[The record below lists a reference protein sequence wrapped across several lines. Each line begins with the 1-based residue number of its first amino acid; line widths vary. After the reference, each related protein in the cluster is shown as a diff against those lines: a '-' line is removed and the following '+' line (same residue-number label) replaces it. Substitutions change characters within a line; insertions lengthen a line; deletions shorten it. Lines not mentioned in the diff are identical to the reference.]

1 MTVEKRRKSESWNY
15 ATMTI
20 DPNEFYR
27 GGIAV
32 RTYDLFITTAAT
44 ADDTQFYCE
53 CARRFGSDVLEL
65 GVGTARVAI
74 ALAEA
79 GYNVTGLDLSPAM
92 LELARRKA
100 ADLPPAIAQRL
111 TFVQDDMSA
120 FDLGRTFPLILVPF
134 RAFQH
139 LLEPAAQRRALSCM
153 RRHLAPGGH
162 LVIDLF
168 DPRLEFCL
176 PEAQPLEGPREV
188 RDPATGQRIRRSI
201 VARAND
207 PLRQLIS
214 ERIRLEVLD
223 DTGRAVAT
231 EETSWALRWTL
242 RQEMT
247 WLLELGGF
255 EPVEQ
260 YSDFHGATPAYG
272 KEQIWIAPPRDP
284 AA

>member
-1 MTVEKRRKSESWNY
+1 MT
-15 ATMTI
+15 
-20 DPNEFYR
+20 DLNEFYR

-32 RTYDLFITTAAT
+32 QTYELFITGAAT
-44 ADDTQFYCE
+44 AGDIQFYCD
-53 CARRFGSDVLEL
+53 CARRFGGDVLEL

-92 LELARRKA
+92 LERAGQKLAGM
-100 ADLPPAIAQRL
+100 PPSIAERL
-111 TFVQDDMSA
+111 TFVQGDMSA
-120 FDLGRTFPLILVPF
+120 FDLGRKFPLILVPF

-139 LLEPAAQRRALSCM
+139 LVEPAAQRRALACM
-153 RRHLAPGGH
+153 HRHLVPGGH

-176 PEAQPLEGPREV
+176 PEAPPLEAAREV
-188 RDPATGQRIRRSI
+188 RDPATGHRIRRTI

-207 PLRQLIS
+207 PVRQLIR
-214 ERIRLEVLD
+214 ERIRLDVID
-223 DTGRAVAT
+223 DEGRVTAT

-247 WLLELGGF
+247 WLLELCGF
-255 EPVEQ
+255 QPVEQ
-260 YSDFHGATPAYG
+260 YSDFHGAPPSYG
-272 KEQIWIAPPRDP
+272 KEQVWVAR

>member
-1 MTVEKRRKSESWNY
+1 MGHFSMT
-15 ATMTI
+15 

-32 RTYDLFITTAAT
+32 RTYDLFVTTVAT
-44 ADDTQFYCE
+44 AGDTQFYCE
-53 CARRFGSDVLEL
+53 CARRFGGNVLEL

-74 ALAEA
+74 GLAEA
-79 GYNVTGLDLSPAM
+79 GYKVTGLDLSPAM
-92 LELARRKA
+92 LDFARQKVA
-100 ADLPPAIAQRL
+100 GLPSAIAERL
-111 TFVQDDMSA
+111 TLVQGDMSA
-120 FDLGRTFPLILVPF
+120 FDLGRTFSLILVPF

-139 LLEPAAQRRALSCM
+139 LLEPAEQRRALACM

-176 PEAQPLEGPREV
+176 PEAPPLEGPREV
-188 RDPATGQRIRRSI
+188 RDPATGQRIRRTI
-201 VARAND
+201 VDRAND

-223 DTGRAVAT
+223 DAGGAVST
-231 EETSWALRWTL
+231 EETAWALRWTL

-247 WLLELGGF
+247 WLLELCGF

-260 YSDFHGATPAYG
+260 YSDFHGAAPAYG
-272 KEQIWIAPPRDP
+272 KEQVWIAR
-284 AA
+284 AV

>member
-1 MTVEKRRKSESWNY
+1 MGRFSMT
-15 ATMTI
+15 
-20 DPNEFYR
+20 DPNGFYR

-32 RTYDLFITTAAT
+32 RTYDIFITTAAT
-44 ADDTQFYCE
+44 AGDTQFYCD
-53 CARRFGSDVLEL
+53 CARRFGGDVLEL

-79 GYNVTGLDLSPAM
+79 GYTVTGLDLSPAM
-92 LELARRKA
+92 LELARQKVA
-100 ADLPPAIAQRL
+100 GLAPSIAQRL
-111 TFVQDDMSA
+111 TFVQGDMSA

-139 LLEPAAQRRALSCM
+139 LLEPAAQRRALACM
-153 RRHLAPGGH
+153 CRHLAPGGH

-176 PEAQPLEGPREV
+176 PEAPPLEGPREV
-188 RDPATGQRIRRSI
+188 RDPATGQRIRRTI
-201 VARAND
+201 VARDND

-214 ERIRLEVLD
+214 ERLRLDVLD
-223 DTGRAVAT
+223 DEGAVVAT

-242 RQEMT
+242 RQEMA
-247 WLLELGGF
+247 WLLELCGF

-260 YSDFHGATPAYG
+260 YSDFHGAAPAYG
-272 KEQIWIAPPRDP
+272 KEQLWIVRAI
-284 AA
+284 

>member
-1 MTVEKRRKSESWNY
+1 MT
-15 ATMTI
+15 
-20 DPNEFYR
+20 DPTEFYR

-32 RTYDLFITTAAT
+32 RTYDLFVTSAAT
-44 ADDTQFYCE
+44 AGDIQFYCD
-53 CARRFGSDVLEL
+53 CARRFGGDVLEL
-65 GVGTARVAI
+65 GVGTARVAW
-74 ALAEA
+74 LWPRR

-92 LELARRKA
+92 LERARQKA
-100 ADLPPAIAQRL
+100 NGAPSSVAERL
-111 TFVQDDMSA
+111 TFVQGDMSA

-153 RRHLAPGGH
+153 HRHLAPGGH

-176 PEAQPLEGPREV
+176 PEAPPLEGAREV
-188 RDPATGQRIRRSI
+188 WDPATCHRIRRTI
-201 VARAND
+201 VTRAND
-207 PLRQLIS
+207 PVRQLIS
-214 ERIRLEVLD
+214 ERVQLEVID
-223 DTGRAVAT
+223 DAGRVVAT

-247 WLLELGGF
+247 WLLELCGF
-255 EPVEQ
+255 QPVEQ
-260 YSDFHGATPAYG
+260 WSDFHGAPPAYG
-272 KEQIWIAPPRDP
+272 KEQVWVAR

>member
-1 MTVEKRRKSESWNY
+1 MNPNAFY
-15 ATMTI
+15 A
-20 DPNEFYR
+20 

-32 RTYDLFITTAAT
+32 QTYELFITGAAT
-44 ADDTQFYCE
+44 AGDIQFYCD
-53 CARRFGSDVLEL
+53 CARRFGGDVLEL

-92 LELARRKA
+92 LEHARQKVA
-100 ADLPPAIAQRL
+100 GMPPSVAKRL
-111 TFVQDDMSA
+111 TFVQGDMSA

-139 LLEPAAQRRALSCM
+139 LVEPAAQRRALSCM
-153 RRHLAPGGH
+153 HRHLAPGGH

-176 PEAQPLEGPREV
+176 PEAPPLEGAREV
-188 RDPATGQRIRRSI
+188 RDPATGRRIRRTI

-207 PLRQLIS
+207 PVRQLVS
-214 ERIRLEVLD
+214 ERVRLDVID
-223 DTGRAVAT
+223 DEGRVVAT

-242 RQEMT
+242 RQEMA
-247 WLLELGGF
+247 WLLELSGF
-255 EPVEQ
+255 QPVEQ
-260 YSDFHGATPAYG
+260 WSDFHGAPPAYG
-272 KEQIWIAPPRDP
+272 KEQVWVAR

>member
-1 MTVEKRRKSESWNY
+1 M
-15 ATMTI
+15 AI

-32 RTYDLFITTAAT
+32 QTYELFITDKAT
-44 ADDTQFYCE
+44 AGDIQFYCD
-53 CARRFGSDVLEL
+53 CARRFGGDVLEL

-92 LELARRKA
+92 LERA
-100 ADLPPAIAQRL
+100 AKKVAGMPPTVAERL
-111 TFVQDDMSA
+111 TFVQGDMSA
-120 FDLGRTFPLILVPF
+120 FDLGRKFSLILVPF

-139 LLEPAAQRRALSCM
+139 LVEPAAQRRALICM
-153 RRHLAPGGH
+153 HRHLAPGGH

-176 PEAQPLEGPREV
+176 PGAPPLEAASEV
-188 RDPATGQRIRRSI
+188 RDPATGHRIRRSI
-201 VARAND
+201 VDRAND
-207 PLRQLIS
+207 PVRQIIH
-214 ERIRLEVLD
+214 ERMRLDVID
-223 DTGRAVAT
+223 DAGRIVAT

-247 WLLELGGF
+247 WLLELCGF
-255 EPVEQ
+255 QPIEQ
-260 YSDFHGATPAYG
+260 WSDFRGAPPAYG
-272 KEQIWIAPPRDP
+272 KEQVWVAR
-284 AA
+284 AM

>member
-1 MTVEKRRKSESWNY
+1 MGRFSMT
-15 ATMTI
+15 

-44 ADDTQFYCE
+44 AGDAQFYCE

-79 GYNVTGLDLSPAM
+79 GYTVTGLDLSPAM
-92 LELARRKA
+92 LELARQKVVGLA
-100 ADLPPAIAQRL
+100 PSIAQRL
-111 TFVQDDMSA
+111 TFVQGDMSA

-139 LLEPAAQRRALSCM
+139 LLEPAAQRRALTCM

-162 LVIDLF
+162 LVVDLF

-176 PEAQPLEGPREV
+176 PETPPLEGPREV
-188 RDPATGQRIRRSI
+188 RDPATGQRIRRTI
-201 VARAND
+201 VARDND

-214 ERIRLEVLD
+214 ERLRLEVLD
-223 DTGRAVAT
+223 DAGRVVAT

-247 WLLELGGF
+247 WLLELCGF
-255 EPVEQ
+255 AVVEQ
-260 YSDFHGATPAYG
+260 WSDFHGAAPAYG
-272 KEQIWIAPPRDP
+272 KEQVWVAR
-284 AA
+284 AV